1 MGMRGAGKPANAVSG
16 RRQRGGV
23 PAASDGSAVPVTSTS
38 AVEPAPA
45 SPGSSAVPAPSTSTS
60 KPSGAAPRRR
70 RAKSA
75 PRSLSRRVFVTL
87 LTISLTTI
95 AVFALA
101 LTLFMQQRLMS
112 STSTELAN
120 EVRIVAASLNSSP
133 SYLSTLKRLHL
144 DGTRITLVGSDGD
157 VLYDSDID
165 EATMEDHGN
174 RPEIEQALKTGRGSA
189 DRSSSTLGE
198 VMLYEAM
205 RLADGSVIRL
215 AQGEAGYLAVL
226 WSLAGPVALLTTT
239 GVLVSIVVAR
249 RESHRII
256 EPLLEVDLDHPRRN
270 AQNAYA
276 EMEPMLERIES
287 QRQELK
293 RQVRVLADND
303 RMRRE
308 FTANITHELK
318 TPLTTVSG
326 YAELIANGLVTDEAD
341 LRDFGH
347 RIYSEAGRLTSL
359 VNDILTL
366 SNLDE
371 AERSEGEAAAAT
383 LGAREPIDVP
393 RTLEGIVQRLEQ
405 VAARAEVTLEL
416 ACEPAMVMGVPR
428 LIDELAYNLASN
440 AIRYNQ
446 PGGSVVLACGVE
458 PAEGSAMRA
467 PYIRVSDTGIGIAP
481 EEQGKIFERF
491 YRVDKSRS
499 KARGGTG
506 LGLAIVK
513 HAAAFHGARIELES
527 ELGRGTAIT
536 VHFPVQDLPE
546 LSA

>member
-1 MGMRGAGKPANAVSG
+1 MGMRSAGKPANAVSG
-16 RRQRGGV
+16 RLQTGGV
-23 PAASDGSAVPVTSTS
+23 PAAPDGSAVPGPSTS
-38 AVEPAPA
+38 AVESAPA
-45 SPGSSAVPAPSTSTS
+45 SSGSSAVSAPSTSGAE
-60 KPSGAAPRRR
+60 PSGAAPRLR

-112 STSTELAN
+112 STSAELAN

-144 DGTRITLVGSDGD
+144 DGTRITLVGADGD

-341 LRDFGH
+341 LRDFGR